1 MDKELELEE
10 KRQNRLQWF
19 IFVILIPLIAASI
32 FTIVILK
39 AAGIDAGK
47 AARGLGEKIPG
58 IKELVKEEEK
68 PSTKRYETQIASLQ
82 GTLKKNEAKISQ
94 LESII
99 DSRDKVIN
107 SNEIEKQ
114 RLEQEIVEQTRAK
127 DENKKAFKDIIQT
140 YQNMSPGKAAPILSE
155 LDENE
160 AVKILSNLSSETLA
174 AILEKMEP
182 AEAASLTQ
190 KLTVNV
196 EKKGSGSAQ

>member
-10 KRQNRLQWF
+10 KRQNRVQWF

-47 AARGLGEKIPG
+47 AAKGLGEKIPG
-58 IKELVKEEEK
+58 IKELVKEEKK
-68 PSTKRYETQIASLQ
+68 PPAKRYETQIASLQ
-82 GTLKKNEAKISQ
+82 DTLKKNEAKISQ

-99 DSRDKVIN
+99 DSRDKVIS

-114 RLEQEIVEQTRAK
+114 RLDQEIVELTKAK

-196 EKKGSGSAQ
+196 EKEGSGSAQ